1 MISLVSAVAL
11 QVNEPNFLISQE
23 VKKQTTPI
31 VNSYAKKSVTAPL
44 NTYQSYTLLKPLSFK
59 GYKQIIK
66 LPEQNTTD
74 YKNFNEV
81 IAEYEKPMKNVIKEM
96 NLRKD
101 KPGQF
106 LKWVDL
112 PKNQLAKNENGI
124 SHLDEIYTQ
133 AESLLSKKNE
143 DGSVRPLVVLGIGG
157 SRHTAEF
164 LLNLNGEGNT
174 GKVLFYSDIDN
185 GSYNNFIRKSGGDV
199 TKMNYLVASKSGT
212 TFETADGFARFE
224 KALINA
230 YMNKGLSE
238 KEAIARTQEH
248 FALCT
253 DAKATSKNLR
263 GKIGSKNGEDNN
275 YTKELYI
282 HDDVGGRFSMFD
294 DASLF
299 TLAYAGI
306 NKDSTTKILES
317 AANTSKRMLN
327 SENIKD
333 NTAAK
338 AAIYNVFSRENGF
351 KTIQH
356 QYFGDIFEGGGENW
370 SKQLYLESL
379 KDFDYMVG
387 TAPQS
392 MHYATEG
399 HFNPEN
405 RTSYNTIL
413 TIKGQNG
420 KNNYATYTEAIAKT
434 YNETTPLQLEILEV
448 VGDGERLKPETIGEY
463 IQSKHFET
471 AYMGMLRREV
481 EFEGSIEDKNLDK
494 PINEVIQPSVET
506 YKNKFKE
513 GEYQLKVG
521 E

>member
-11 QVNEPNFLISQE
+11 QVNEPNFLISQNN
-23 VKKQTTPI
+23 KKQTMPI
-31 VNSYAKKSVTAPL
+31 VNSYNKGAVTTPL

-59 GYKQIIK
+59 GYKQVIK
-66 LPEQNTTD
+66 LPEQNNTD

-81 IAEYEKPMKNVIKEM
+81 LEAYEAPMKNVIEEL
-96 NLRKD
+96 NIRKD
-101 KPGQF
+101 KAGQF

-112 PKNQLAKNENGI
+112 PKNQLAKNENGV

-133 AESLLSKKNE
+133 AESLSAKRNS
-143 DGSVRPLVVLGIGG
+143 DGSIRPLVVLGIGG

-164 LLNLNGEGNT
+164 LLNMNGEGNT
-174 GKVLFYSDIDN
+174 EKVLFYSDIDK
-185 GSYNNFIRKSGGDV
+185 GSYNNFVRKSGGNL
-199 TKMNYLVASKSGT
+199 KNMNYLVVSKSGT

-224 KALINA
+224 NELIKS
-230 YMNKGLSE
+230 YMNDGLSE
-238 KEAIARTQEH
+238 EEAKSKTQEH

-253 DAKATSKNLR
+253 DAKSTSKNLR
-263 GKIGSKNGEDNN
+263 GKIGSKNGENNN

-306 NKDSTTKILES
+306 SKENTAKILES
-317 AANTSKRMLN
+317 AAKTSEKMLD
-327 SENIKD
+327 SENLKD

-338 AAIYNVFSRENGF
+338 AAIYNVFSRDNGF
-351 KTIQH
+351 KVIQH

-399 HFNPEN
+399 HFNPDN
-405 RTSYNTIL
+405 RSSYNTIL

-448 VGDGERLKPETIGEY
+448 AGEGESLKPETIGEY

-481 EFEGSIEDKNLDK
+481 KLDKSVEKNFDK
-494 PINEVIQPSVET
+494 PIDEVIQPSVET